1 MIVVDTDH
9 ISVLQHQ
16 DAPSA
21 KELRKRL
28 ASVDRNEVVVTTVA
42 NYEEQIRSWLS
53 QIGRNADVHRQIP
66 FYQRLI
72 QLADFFAEWQLLPFN
87 QDAAD
92 TFKQLRRQKIRI
104 SSTDLKIASIV
115 LVHNATLLSRNLADF
130 SLIPGLH
137 VENWMPQG

>member
-16 DAPSA
+16 DAPGA
-21 KELRKRL
+21 IELRERL
-28 ASVDRNEVVVTTVA
+28 DSVDHNEAVVTTIA
-42 NYEEQIRSWLS
+42 TYEEQVRSWLS
-53 QIGRNADVHRQIP
+53 QIGRFPDVHQQIP
-66 FYQRLI
+66 FYRRLI
-72 QLADFFAEWQLLPFN
+72 QLADFFAEWELLPFTKE
-87 QDAAD
+87 AAD
-92 TFKQLRRQKIRI
+92 TFKQLRQQKIRI

-137 VENWMPQG
+137 VENWLPHG